1 MDEELALYS
10 PFMKLL
16 LTNKYMSENL
26 ALRYLK
32 VLGKKQTV
40 GVGGLSLQRNRNVLV
55 LVPQW

>member
-40 GVGGLSLQRNRNVLV
+40 GVGGLSLQRNQNVFV